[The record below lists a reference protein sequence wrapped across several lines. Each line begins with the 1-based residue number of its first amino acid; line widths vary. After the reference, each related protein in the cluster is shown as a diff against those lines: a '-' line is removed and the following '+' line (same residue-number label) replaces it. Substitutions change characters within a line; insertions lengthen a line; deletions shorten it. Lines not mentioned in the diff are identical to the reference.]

1 MRYFCPFHSRY
12 FVTIFGDFE
21 EFIDNQNLRRL
32 SITLRKRQNDD
43 FRKFNFFNKSRK
55 KNIKYLESKQ
65 VRNNEIDKLM
75 NLASSR
81 KIKKIVAKLLGIY
94 KALT

>member
-32 SITLRKRQNDD
+32 SITLHKRQNDD

-55 KNIKYLESKQ
+55 KNIKYLKKQ

>member
-12 FVTIFGDFE
+12 FVTIFE
-21 EFIDNQNLRRL
+21 EFIDNQNQRRL

-55 KNIKYLESKQ
+55 KNIKYLKSKQ

-81 KIKKIVAKLLGIY
+81 KIKNIVAKLLGIY

>member
-1 MRYFCPFHSRY
+1 M
-12 FVTIFGDFE
+12 IFGDFE

-81 KIKKIVAKLLGIY
+81 KIKNIVAKLLGIY